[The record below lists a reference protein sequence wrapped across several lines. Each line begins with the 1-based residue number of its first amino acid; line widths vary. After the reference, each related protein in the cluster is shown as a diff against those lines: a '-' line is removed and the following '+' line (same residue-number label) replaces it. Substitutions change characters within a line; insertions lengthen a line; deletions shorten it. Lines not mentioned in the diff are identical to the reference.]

1 MRAGEAALCNGQVRH
16 RRNRPTVNEFTYGTS
31 HVWIDPNNPEALT
44 ALSPL
49 WATTRPGPVQIRR
62 SDYGAEPTG
71 DLNEQLRDVI
81 EPVLGHRP
89 AGEVRMLS
97 QARRWGWLF
106 NPITVFVLWDK
117 DPDVPVAAVAEV
129 TNTPWK
135 ERRQY
140 ALPLVP
146 APSAGHPGASAF
158 HVEFDKELHVSPFLE
173 MDYHYRLTLESRD
186 EELSV
191 RIDVCDAVHELPM
204 VETALVVQRSKPT
217 AASLNRSA
225 FADALRTRQVSSGIH
240 TQALKIARKGV
251 SFVSHPKK
259 QAPTTE
265 GSRK

>member
-1 MRAGEAALCNGQVRH
+1 MRAGEAALCNGQVWH
-16 RRNRPTVNEFTYGTS
+16 RRNRPTVNEFTYGAS

-81 EPVLGHRP
+81 EPVLGYRP

-117 DPDVPVAAVAEV
+117 NPDAPVAAVAEV

-140 ALPLVP
+140 PLPL
-146 APSAGHPGASAF
+146 APTPSSGDADATAF
-158 HVEFDKELHVSPFLE
+158 HVAFDKELHVSPFLE
-173 MDYHYRLTLESRD
+173 MGYRYQLTLESHD

-191 RIDVCDAVHELPM
+191 RIDVCDADHEVPM

-217 AASLNRSA
+217 AASLNKSA

-240 TQALKIARKGV
+240 AQALKIARKGV
-251 SFVSHPKK
+251 PFVSHPKK
-259 QAPTTE
+259 QAPTRE
-265 GSRK
+265 DSRK

>member
-1 MRAGEAALCNGQVRH
+1 MRAGEAALCNGQVWH
-16 RRNRPTVNEFTYGTS
+16 RRNRPTVNEFTYGAS

-117 DPDVPVAAVAEV
+117 NPDAPVAAVAEV

-140 ALPLVP
+140 PLPL
-146 APSAGHPGASAF
+146 APTPSSGDADATAF
-158 HVEFDKELHVSPFLE
+158 HVAFDKELHVSPFLE
-173 MDYHYRLTLESRD
+173 MGYRYPVSYTHLTLPTIY
-186 EELSV
+186 SV
-191 RIDVCDAVHELPM
+191 
-204 VETALVVQRSKPT
+204 
-217 AASLNRSA
+217 
-225 FADALRTRQVSSGIH
+225 
-240 TQALKIARKGV
+240 
-251 SFVSHPKK
+251 
-259 QAPTTE
+259 
-265 GSRK
+265 